1 VLIGDPDFVCVMCQD
16 SASDSSS
23 NLIFCQWDYD
33 CLPLSFQVEG
43 VIGVAAAVEQL

>member
-1 VLIGDPDFVCVMCQD
+1 MRIGDPDFVCVICQD

-33 CLPLSFQVEG
+33 CFPLSFQVEG
-43 VIGVAAAVEQL
+43 VIGVAVAAA